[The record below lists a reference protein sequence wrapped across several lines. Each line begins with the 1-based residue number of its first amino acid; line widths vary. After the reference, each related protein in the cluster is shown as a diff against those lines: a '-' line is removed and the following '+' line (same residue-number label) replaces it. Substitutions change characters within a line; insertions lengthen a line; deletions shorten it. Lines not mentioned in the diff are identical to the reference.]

1 MLDQSFSASNFRTIY
16 DLENR
21 KGSFFESKDM
31 FKDDVFELSR
41 SKTNEIKNIIGSI
54 KKIRRARDSKTISQ
68 KSAVSAPLLPSVIPA
83 TKPAAG
89 SGKTD

>member
-31 FKDDVFELSR
+31 FKDDVLSFQGL
-41 SKTNEIKNIIGSI
+41 KQMK
-54 KKIRRARDSKTISQ
+54 
-68 KSAVSAPLLPSVIPA
+68 
-83 TKPAAG
+83 
-89 SGKTD
+89 